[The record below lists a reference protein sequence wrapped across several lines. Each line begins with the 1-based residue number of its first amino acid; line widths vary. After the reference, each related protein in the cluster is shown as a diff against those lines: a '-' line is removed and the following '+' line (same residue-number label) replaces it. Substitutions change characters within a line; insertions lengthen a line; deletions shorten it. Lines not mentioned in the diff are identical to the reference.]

1 VFKVLAIAAGHRDIA
16 HVAGLLP
23 GAIVSDRLDGCSQ
36 PLCDAGTEL
45 HHETVVRC
53 DYNIDA
59 ERAAIRQLVETNAPF
74 SAAPRGPID
83 NQRDAAELRP
93 EDLLCKSRAVNSPY
107 FAFIIV
113 SSHMCL
119 LISLQLI
126 RQDYLPRLEILWF
139 VCVATCSVLASIAV
153 ITDIMSKRPFPDST
167 LSA

>member
-23 GAIVSDRLDGCSQ
+23 GAIVWM
-36 PLCDAGTEL
+36 DAVSRSAMLAPSCT
-45 HHETVVRC
+45 TRRSCVVT
-53 DYNIDA
+53 NIDA
-59 ERAAIRQLVETNAPF
+59 ERAAIRQLMETNAPF
-74 SAAPRGPID
+74 SAAPRGQYSMPID

-107 FAFIIV
+107 CAFIIV